1 MNSTNNL
8 MKGKKSFTQ
17 LIRHII
23 QIASFILIPGLFI
36 LIWNS
41 IGGIYKALISGTFTF
56 SSMSSQFL
64 ILLAVIPITVLWGR
78 FFCGYLCAFGSMQE
92 LSNFIAKKLHIKQI
106 EIPKK
111 VDKYMKYVKYGI
123 LAVMI
128 ILWSLNIALGTISPW
143 NVFGMYS
150 TYSGWTD
157 LSSLISIGGFIL
169 LLIIIS
175 SLFIERFFCKY
186 FCPLGGIF
194 TLISK
199 PRLYKIKKS
208 SSKCVNCNMCNK
220 NCPMNIS
227 VNEETTE
234 FGKVKSSECIDC
246 FKCIDV
252 CRSCALYTNPE
263 EAISGTVASVAIAGL
278 YYGGVIASGNS
289 YSMANITSDTTS
301 ISQGKYTDGT
311 YEGSAQGYRGT
322 TTVKVTV
329 SNGNITSIT
338 IESYKDDDQFF
349 NKAKSTIINEIISS
363 QSTDVNTV
371 SGATFSS
378 NGIINAVAN
387 ALSSS
392 QISTSQTNSATT
404 TSSVSNSSS
413 SNTLSLNTANSSS
426 SQSTTSSSST
436 SSVTSTNFSNLA
448 DGTYSGT
455 GTGRNGNI
463 KVSVVVKSG
472 KVTSITIES
481 YMEDE
486 QYFSRAKNT
495 IINEIISSQSINVST
510 VSGATMSSNGII
522 DAVAN
527 ALGISFTNPNSTM
540 QNAKGNHGMR

>member
-1 MNSTNNL
+1 
-8 MKGKKSFTQ
+8 
-17 LIRHII
+17 
-23 QIASFILIPGLFI
+23 
-36 LIWNS
+36 
-41 IGGIYKALISGTFTF
+41 
-56 SSMSSQFL
+56 
-64 ILLAVIPITVLWGR
+64 
-78 FFCGYLCAFGSMQE
+78 
-92 LSNFIAKKLHIKQI
+92 
-106 EIPKK
+106 
-111 VDKYMKYVKYGI
+111 
-123 LAVMI
+123 
-128 ILWSLNIALGTISPW
+128 
-143 NVFGMYS
+143 
-150 TYSGWTD
+150 
-157 LSSLISIGGFIL
+157 
-169 LLIIIS
+169 
-175 SLFIERFFCKY
+175 
-186 FCPLGGIF
+186 
-194 TLISK
+194 
-199 PRLYKIKKS
+199 
-208 SSKCVNCNMCNK
+208 
-220 NCPMNIS
+220 MNIS